1 MGFVV
6 DKCAIIVLYL
16 QWVTQSG
23 FISAYPGYIKL
34 KLSDHDSGEVATN
47 VEDLAERISKPAA
60 SPVDQDQVA
69 IAEKV
74 DR

>member
-1 MGFVV
+1 MCHHCFV
-6 DKCAIIVLYL
+6 
-16 QWVTQSG
+16 
-23 FISAYPGYIKL
+23 SAVGDSEWIYNQLALVYI